1 MSANLRGILAVLVAS
16 TAFVLNDAL
25 IKLVSAE
32 LPTSEI
38 LILRGILATLLLIA
52 GVLVLGAAR
61 PIAILFTPM
70 MLLRVGSAATATV
83 FIVLSLRHLPLAT
96 VTVVLQVTPLAVIAG
111 SSILYGEKVSW
122 RRWAAALTGFLGVVL
137 IVRPGGGS
145 FGAAVYVLLTALLF
159 TTTRDLT
166 TRGLSHDIPSI
177 FVAAASSAA
186 IALAGLV
193 LAPFDDA
200 WVIPSTWTWGAMMI
214 SAVCLFV
221 ANTFM
226 IMALRTGEIAVVA
239 PFRYAP
245 VPLAVLLGY
254 LWWEDLPDTL
264 GFVGTGLVLG
274 AGLYTLHR
282 ERAGLRAPA
291 VPVPQRSP
299 AE

>member
-25 IKLVSAE
+25 IKLVSDE
-32 LPTSEI
+32 LPASEI
-38 LILRGILATLLLIA
+38 IVVRGMLATLMLIA
-52 GVLVLGAAR
+52 GVVALGAVR
-61 PIAILFTPM
+61 PISILLEPM
-70 MLLRVGSAATATV
+70 MLLRVASAATATV
-83 FIVLSLRHLPLAT
+83 FIVLSLRRLPLAT

-111 SSILYGEKVSW
+111 ASILYGENVGW

-137 IVRPGGGS
+137 IVKPGSS
-145 FGAAVYVLLTALLF
+145 FGVAVYVLVTALLF

-166 TRGLSHDIPSI
+166 TRGLSHDIPSV

-186 IALAGLV
+186 IMLAGAV

-200 WVIPSTWTWGAMMI
+200 WTMPSSWAWATMTV
-214 SAVCLFV
+214 SAACLFV

-245 VPLAVLLGY
+245 VPLAVVLGY
-254 LWWEDLPDTL
+254 LWWGDLPDTL

-282 ERAGLRAPA
+282 ERAGFRAPP

>member
-111 SSILYGEKVSW
+111 SSILYGEKVGW

-200 WVIPSTWTWGAMMI
+200 WVIPSHLDLGRDDDLGGLSVRRQHLHDHGLAH
-214 SAVCLFV
+214 
-221 ANTFM
+221 
-226 IMALRTGEIAVVA
+226 R
-239 PFRYAP
+239 RDRRRRP
-245 VPLAVLLGY
+245 VPL
-254 LWWEDLPDTL
+254 
-264 GFVGTGLVLG
+264 
-274 AGLYTLHR
+274 
-282 ERAGLRAPA
+282 RAGAAGGAARL
-291 VPVPQRSP
+291 PVVGATCPIP
-299 AE
+299 

>member
-25 IKLVSAE
+25 IKLVSSE
-32 LPTSEI
+32 LPASEI
-38 LILRGILATLLLIA
+38 IVLRGILATLMLIV
-52 GVLVLGAAR
+52 GVVALGAVR
-61 PIAILFTPM
+61 PISILFTPM
-70 MLLRVGSAATATV
+70 MLLRVASAATATV
-83 FIVLSLRHLPLAT
+83 FIVLSLRRLPLAT

-111 SSILYGEKVSW
+111 AAMLYGEKVGW

-137 IVRPGGGS
+137 IVKPGGG
-145 FGAAVYVLLTALLF
+145 FGVAVYVLLSALLF

-166 TRGLSHDIPSI
+166 TRGLSHDIPSV

-186 IALAGLV
+186 IALAGGV

-200 WVIPSTWTWGAMMI
+200 WTMPSSWAWGTMTV
-214 SAVCLFV
+214 SAACLFV

-245 VPLAVLLGY
+245 VPLAVVLGY
-254 LWWEDLPDTL
+254 LWWGDLPDTL

-282 ERAGLRAPA
+282 ERAGFRAPP

>member
-1 MSANLRGILAVLVAS
+1 
-16 TAFVLNDAL
+16 
-25 IKLVSAE
+25 
-32 LPTSEI
+32 
-38 LILRGILATLLLIA
+38 
-52 GVLVLGAAR
+52 
-61 PIAILFTPM
+61 
-70 MLLRVGSAATATV
+70 
-83 FIVLSLRHLPLAT
+83 

-214 SAVCLFV
+214 SAVWLFV

>member
-1 MSANLRGILAVLVAS
+1 MSANLRGILAVLLAS

-52 GVLVLGAAR
+52 GVLALGARR
-61 PIAILFTPM
+61 PISLLFEPM
-70 MLLRVGSAATATV
+70 MLLRVVSATTATV

-111 SSILYGEKVSW
+111 SSILYAEKVSW

-137 IVRPGGGS
+137 IVRPGGGT

-186 IALAGLV
+186 IAFAGV
-193 LAPFDDA
+193 FLAPFDDT
-200 WVIPSTWTWGAMMI
+200 WVMPQSWTWGAMMI

-221 ANTFM
+221 ANPFM

-245 VPLAVLLGY
+245 VPLALLLGY

-264 GFVGTGLVLG
+264 GFLGTALVLC
-274 AGLYTLHR
+274 AGIYTLHR

>member
-1 MSANLRGILAVLVAS
+1 MLVAS

-25 IKLVSAE
+25 IKLVSDE
-32 LPTSEI
+32 LPASEI
-38 LILRGILATLLLIA
+38 IVVRGMLATLMLIA
-52 GVLVLGAAR
+52 EVVALGAVR
-61 PIAILFTPM
+61 PISILFEPM
-70 MLLRVGSAATATV
+70 MLLRVASAATATV
-83 FIVLSLRHLPLAT
+83 FIVLSLRRLPLAT

-111 SSILYGEKVSW
+111 ASILYGEKVGW

-137 IVRPGGGS
+137 IVKPGGS
-145 FGAAVYVLLTALLF
+145 FGVAVYVLLAALLF

-166 TRGLSHDIPSI
+166 TRGLSHDIPSV

-186 IALAGLV
+186 IMLAGV
-193 LAPFDDA
+193 FLAPFDDA
-200 WVIPSTWTWGAMMI
+200 WTMPSSWAWGTMTV
-214 SAVCLFV
+214 SAACLFV

-245 VPLAVLLGY
+245 VPLAVVLGY
-254 LWWEDLPDTL
+254 LWWGDLPDTL

-282 ERAGLRAPA
+282 ERAGLRAPP

>member
-166 TRGLSHDIPSI
+166 TRGLQPRHPLDIRGRGQLGRYRAGRPGPRPLRRRLGDTVDLDLGRDDDLGGLSVRRQHLHDHG
-177 FVAAASSAA
+177 
-186 IALAGLV
+186 LAHRR
-193 LAPFDDA
+193 D
-200 WVIPSTWTWGAMMI
+200 
-214 SAVCLFV
+214 
-221 ANTFM
+221 
-226 IMALRTGEIAVVA
+226 R
-239 PFRYAP
+239 RRRP
-245 VPLAVLLGY
+245 VPLCTGAAGGAAR
-254 LWWEDLPDTL
+254 LPV
-264 GFVGTGLVLG
+264 VGGPARYPRLRWHGPG
-274 AGLYTLHR
+274 AGCRPLYT
-282 ERAGLRAPA
+282 A
-291 VPVPQRSP
+291 S
-299 AE
+299 

>member
-25 IKLVSAE
+25 IKLVSSE
-32 LPTSEI
+32 LPASEI
-38 LILRGILATLLLIA
+38 IVLRGILATLMLVA
-52 GVLVLGAAR
+52 GVVALGAVR
-61 PIAILFTPM
+61 PISILFTPM
-70 MLLRVGSAATATV
+70 MLLRVASAATATV
-83 FIVLSLRHLPLAT
+83 FIVLSLRRLPLAT

-111 SSILYGEKVSW
+111 ASILYGEKVGW

-137 IVRPGGGS
+137 IVKPGGS
-145 FGAAVYVLLTALLF
+145 FGVAVYVLLSALLF

-166 TRGLSHDIPSI
+166 TRGLSHDIPSV

-186 IALAGLV
+186 IMLAGVVLV
-193 LAPFDDA
+193 PFDDA
-200 WVIPSTWTWGAMMI
+200 WAMPSSWAWGTMTV
-214 SAVCLFV
+214 SAACLFV

-245 VPLAVLLGY
+245 VPLAVVLGY
-254 LWWEDLPDTL
+254 LWWGDLPDTL
-264 GFVGTGLVLG
+264 GFVGTCLVLG

-282 ERAGLRAPA
+282 ERAGLRAPPE
-291 VPVPQRSP
+291 PVPQRSS
-299 AE
+299 AA

>member
-25 IKLVSAE
+25 IKLVSSE
-32 LPTSEI
+32 LPASEI
-38 LILRGILATLLLIA
+38 IVLRGILATLMLIA
-52 GVLVLGAAR
+52 GVVALGAVR
-61 PIAILFTPM
+61 PISVLFEPM
-70 MLLRVGSAATATV
+70 MLLRVASAATATV
-83 FIVLSLRHLPLAT
+83 FIVLSLRRLPLAT

-111 SSILYGEKVSW
+111 SSILYGDKVGW
-122 RRWAAALTGFLGVVL
+122 QRWAAALTGFLGVAL
-137 IVRPGGGS
+137 IVKPGGGS
-145 FGAAVYVLLTALLF
+145 FGIAVYVLLTALLF

-166 TRGLSHDIPSI
+166 TRGLSHDIPSV

-186 IALAGLV
+186 IMLAGVFLV
-193 LAPFDDA
+193 PFDEA
-200 WVIPSTWTWGAMMI
+200 WIVPSSWAWAIMTV
-214 SAVCLFV
+214 SAACLFV

-245 VPLAVLLGY
+245 VPLAVVLGY
-254 LWWEDLPDTL
+254 LWWGDLPDTL
-264 GFVGTGLVLG
+264 GFAGTCLVLG

-282 ERAGLRAPA
+282 ERAGFRAPP
-291 VPVPQRSP
+291 VPVAQRSP

>member
-1 MSANLRGILAVLVAS
+1 MSANLRGILAVLLAS
-16 TAFVLNDAL
+16 TAFVLNDAM

-32 LPTSEI
+32 LPSSEI

-52 GVLVLGAAR
+52 GVLALDAGR
-61 PIAILFTPM
+61 PLSILFEPM
-70 MLLRVGSAATATV
+70 MLLRVASATTATV
-83 FIVLSLRHLPLAT
+83 FIVLSLRHLPFAT
-96 VTVVLQVTPLAVIAG
+96 VTVVLQVTPLAVVAG
-111 SSILYGEKVSW
+111 SSILYGENVSW

-137 IVRPGGGS
+137 IVKPGGGS
-145 FGAAVYVLLTALLF
+145 FGAAVYVLLAALLF

-186 IALAGLV
+186 IAFAGAI

-200 WVIPSTWTWGAMMI
+200 WLMPPPWTWNAMTI
-214 SAVCLFV
+214 SACCLFI

-226 IMALRTGEIAVVA
+226 IMALRTGEIGVVA

-245 VPLAVLLGY
+245 VPLALLLGY

-264 GFVGTGLVLG
+264 GFLGTALVLC
-274 AGLYTLHR
+274 AGFYTLHR
-282 ERAGLRAPA
+282 ERAGFRAPA
-291 VPVPQRSP
+291 VPVPQRSA

>member
-1 MSANLRGILAVLVAS
+1 MSANLRGILAVLLAS

-25 IKLVSAE
+25 IKLVSDE
-32 LPTSEI
+32 LPASEI
-38 LILRGILATLLLIA
+38 IVVRGILATLMLIA
-52 GVLVLGAAR
+52 GVVALGAVR
-61 PIAILFTPM
+61 PISILFEPM
-70 MLLRVGSAATATV
+70 MLLRVVSAATATV
-83 FIVLSLRHLPLAT
+83 FIVLSLRRLPLAT

-111 SSILYGEKVSW
+111 ASILYGEKVGW

-137 IVRPGGGS
+137 IVKPGGS
-145 FGAAVYVLLTALLF
+145 FGVAVYVLLAALLF

-166 TRGLSHDIPSI
+166 TRGLSHDIPSV

-186 IALAGLV
+186 IVLAGVV

-200 WVIPSTWTWGAMMI
+200 WTMPSSWAWATMTV
-214 SAVCLFV
+214 SAACLFV

-245 VPLAVLLGY
+245 VPLAVMLGY
-254 LWWEDLPDTL
+254 LWWGDLPDAL

-282 ERAGLRAPA
+282 ERAGLRTPPAPL
-291 VPVPQRSP
+291 PQRSP

>member
-61 PIAILFTPM
+61 PVAILFTPM

-214 SAVCLFV
+214 SAACLFV

>member
-1 MSANLRGILAVLVAS
+1 MNANLRGILAVLVAS

-25 IKLVSAE
+25 IKLVSDE
-32 LPTSEI
+32 LPASEI
-38 LILRGILATLLLIA
+38 IVVRGMLATLMLIA
-52 GVLVLGAAR
+52 GVVALGAVR
-61 PIAILFTPM
+61 PISILFEPM
-70 MLLRVGSAATATV
+70 MMLRVASAATATV
-83 FIVLSLRHLPLAT
+83 FIVLSLRRLPLAT

-111 SSILYGEKVSW
+111 ASILYGEKVGW

-137 IVRPGGGS
+137 IVKPGGS
-145 FGAAVYVLLTALLF
+145 FGVAVYVLLTALLF

-166 TRGLSHDIPSI
+166 TRGLSHDIPSV

-186 IALAGLV
+186 IMLAGVFLT
-193 LAPFDDA
+193 PFDDA
-200 WVIPSTWTWGAMMI
+200 WTMPSSWAWGTMTV
-214 SAVCLFV
+214 SAACLFV

-245 VPLAVLLGY
+245 VPLAVVLGY
-254 LWWEDLPDTL
+254 LWWGDLPDTL

-282 ERAGLRAPA
+282 ERAGLRAPP

>member
-214 SAVCLFV
+214 SAACLFV

>member
-25 IKLVSAE
+25 IKLVSSE
-32 LPTSEI
+32 LPPSEI
-38 LILRGILATLLLIA
+38 IVARGMLATLMLIA
-52 GVLVLGAAR
+52 GVVALGAVR
-61 PIAILFTPM
+61 PISILFTPM
-70 MLLRVGSAATATV
+70 MLLRVASAATATV
-83 FIVLSLRHLPLAT
+83 FIVLSLGRLPLAT

-111 SSILYGEKVSW
+111 ASILYGEKVGW

-137 IVRPGGGS
+137 IVKPGGS
-145 FGAAVYVLLTALLF
+145 FGVAVYVLLTALLF

-166 TRGLSHDIPSI
+166 TRGLSHDIPSV

-186 IALAGLV
+186 IMLAGVV

-200 WVIPSTWTWGAMMI
+200 WTMPSSWAWGTMTV
-214 SAVCLFV
+214 SAACLFV

-245 VPLAVLLGY
+245 VPLAVVLGY
-254 LWWEDLPDTL
+254 LWWDDLPDTL

-282 ERAGLRAPA
+282 ERAGFRAPP
-291 VPVPQRSP
+291 VPVAQRSP

>member
-25 IKLVSAE
+25 VKLVSAE
-32 LPTSEI
+32 LPSSEI
-38 LILRGILATLLLIA
+38 VILRGALATLMLVA
-52 GVLVLGAAR
+52 GVLVLGALR
-61 PIAILFTPM
+61 PIAILLAPM
-70 MLLRVGSAATATV
+70 MLLRLAAAAAATV
-83 FIVLSLRHLPLAT
+83 FIVISLRHLPLAT

-111 SSILYGEKVSW
+111 AALLYGERVGW

-137 IVRPGGGS
+137 IVKPGGT
-145 FGAAVYVLLTALLF
+145 FGTAVYVLLTALLF

-177 FVAAASSAA
+177 LVAAASAAA
-186 IALAGLV
+186 ITLAGL
-193 LAPFDDA
+193 LLIPFDDA
-200 WVIPSTWTWGAMMI
+200 WVIPSGWAWGAMTI
-214 SAVCLFV
+214 SAACLFV

-226 IMALRTGEIAVVA
+226 VMALRTGEIAVVA

-245 VPLAVLLGY
+245 VPLALALGY
-254 LWWEDLPDTL
+254 LWWGDMPDTF
-264 GFVGTGLVLG
+264 GFIGIALVLG

-282 ERAGLRAPA
+282 ERAGLRTP
-291 VPVPQRSP
+291 PPIPHRSP